1 MKRRLRPPQL
11 FQKKGTAMCV
21 QKDEATTK
29 VDRLI
34 AAIELLQKT
43 LEKAISQ
50 KAIGNGNRT

>member
-1 MKRRLRPPQL
+1 
-11 FQKKGTAMCV
+11 MCV

-43 LEKAISQ
+43 LERAISQ
-50 KAIGNGNRT
+50 KAIGNGNRM